1 MTGLQVEEL
10 DACEWESH
18 TERALAASDAPEVA
32 TVSDH
37 AQAFPKESS
46 QLGLFLF

>member
-1 MTGLQVEEL
+1 MTGFQVEEL
-10 DACEWESH
+10 DACEWETH

-32 TVSDH
+32 TVSNH